1 MPDCEDIIF
10 DSSVAGSD
18 DDAEAAVDGVDLARK
33 PWTSEVS
40 SMHVHMRCLASE
52 ASTFPQAIIVL
63 LVERQGS
70 R

>member
-40 SMHVHMRCLASE
+40 SMHVHELSD
-52 ASTFPQAIIVL
+52 PV
-63 LVERQGS
+63 
-70 R
+70 